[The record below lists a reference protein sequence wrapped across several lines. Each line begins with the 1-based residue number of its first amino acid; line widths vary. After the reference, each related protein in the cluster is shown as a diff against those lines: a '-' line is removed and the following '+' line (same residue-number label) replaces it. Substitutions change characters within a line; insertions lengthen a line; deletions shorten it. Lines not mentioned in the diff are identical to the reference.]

1 MGKHKYI
8 SLLRGINVGGRRK
21 ILMKDLKELYQKEEV
36 EELQTYIQ
44 SGNVLFQ
51 SKAIVEADFSQVI
64 KERIQEQYGFDV
76 PVITVD
82 LQTLKNVVK
91 LNPYFGENVSIDSL
105 HLTVLSIIP
114 EKDKLEQI
122 VSPVN
127 GDEFFI
133 HDRFVFIHCQGKYS
147 QSKLSNQYFEKKLG
161 VEATTRNWKT
171 VEKLIALHEN

>member
-1 MGKHKYI
+1 MKHI

-21 ILMKDLKELYQKEEV
+21 ILMADLKELYAQYGV
-36 EELQTYIQ
+36 EQLQTYIQ
-44 SGNVLFQ
+44 SGNVLFVSQ
-51 SKAIVEADFSQVI
+51 SILKLNEFNQKI
-64 KERIQEQYGFDV
+64 KTDIQEKYGFEV
-76 PVITVD
+76 PVITFD

-91 LNPYFGENVSIDSL
+91 LNPYFEENVLIDSL
-105 HLTVLSIIP
+105 HLTVLSAIP

-122 VSPVN
+122 VYPVN

-133 HDRFVFIHCQGKYS
+133 HENFVFIRCQGKYS

-171 VEKLIALHEN
+171 VEKLIALHDD